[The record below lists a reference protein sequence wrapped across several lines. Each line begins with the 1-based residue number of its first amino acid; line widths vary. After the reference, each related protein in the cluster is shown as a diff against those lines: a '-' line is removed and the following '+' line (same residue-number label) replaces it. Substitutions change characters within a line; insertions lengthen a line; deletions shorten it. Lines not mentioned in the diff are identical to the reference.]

1 MSKTPTE
8 NPLESI
14 SSTIAFDSRDWSTDK
29 NDAWIYGIVL
39 GWADEGESEDAL
51 NDVAETHRWT
61 PDTVDRL
68 KRLRKAW
75 LRILKTETH

>member
-1 MSKTPTE
+1 MPKTPTE

-29 NDAWIYGIVL
+29 NDAWIY
-39 GWADEGESEDAL
+39 
-51 NDVAETHRWT
+51 VAETHRWT

-75 LRILKTETH
+75 LRLLKSETP